1 MRRFASAALAT
12 LAGLC
17 MAPTV
22 AWAHTPI
29 KGIGGFYNGLLHP
42 VVVPA
47 HLLSLLAIGLLM
59 GQQPRQSAGQSFLG
73 FALAFPAGLI
83 IAGLGVN
90 LPFDTLPLAIAAV
103 LGLAVAAKPP
113 LPAIVVHVAAMATGL
128 VIGWDSPADGAGI
141 RAAALS
147 GFGATLGAFYIVIMV
162 AALTLARKRPWQG
175 IAVRVAGSWIAASA
189 VMVLALATT
198 NSGL

>member
-1 MRRFASAALAT
+1 VRRLASAALAT
-12 LAGLC
+12 VAGLC
-17 MAPTV
+17 VAPTV

-47 HLLSLLAIGLLM
+47 HLLSLLAIGLLT
-59 GQQPRQSAGQSFLG
+59 GQQHRQSAEQSFLS
-73 FALAFPAGLI
+73 FALALPAGLI
-83 IAGLGVN
+83 VAGLGVN
-90 LPFDTLPLAIAAV
+90 LPFDTLPLAMAAV

-113 LPAIVVHVAAMATGL
+113 LPAIVVHVAAMATGF

-141 RAAALS
+141 RAAAFS
-147 GFGATLGAFYIVIMV
+147 GFGVTFGAFYIVIIV
-162 AALTLARKRPWQG
+162 AALALARRRPWHG

-189 VMVLALATT
+189 VMVLALTT
-198 NSGL
+198 TKPGL